1 MLPFRGDER
10 CVVRCS
16 HDPAG
21 LWEQLQSAVT
31 AAVSPLRHVPL
42 ATRFGDVPS
51 RIPRWGIPIGSE
63 VAAQV
68 ALKFQPGDPGTG
80 EARASIDTVNAFA
93 NPYCHLGFVRHD
105 AGDAAKEGLL
115 AWAAERAERG
125 EQHLLVVVGA
135 SSGGTGLL
143 SRALS
148 FKGGEDVLT
157 KLSKLGSA
165 TCRLDAP
172 APSATQIDEFATKLQ
187 ECLRVSLSSRVD
199 AFVDEL
205 EAHEAAEEAA
215 AGTAAETESFYRYFS
230 VKEGLAL
237 LYQQVGVPSL
247 ALAVYS
253 ELEEEFDALCSD
265 HSTLTDTPS
274 LFPLIF
280 PIQTKPVLLG
290 AAGTGPLAPPI
301 LGGIEGAAAGTS
313 AAKAAALVEAA
324 VEAAA
329 DQVLEDLLD
338 GAARNY
344 REDVLS
350 GELGRVEILQYVWWR
365 RWQIILDT
373 VATPQHTED
382 LTSQSVDKSK
392 MRSLCYFWSR
402 WLRVAAET

>member
-51 RIPRWGIPIGSE
+51 RVPRWGIPSGSE
-63 VAAQV
+63 VAAEV
-68 ALKFQPGDPGTG
+68 VLKFQPGDAGTG
-80 EARASIDTVNAFA
+80 DASIDTVNAFA

-105 AGDAAKEGLL
+105 ANDAAKEGLL
-115 AWAAERAERG
+115 TWAAERADRR

-135 SSGGTGLL
+135 SSAGTGLL

-157 KLSKLGSA
+157 KLNKLGSA

-230 VKEGLAL
+230 LKEGLAL

-265 HSTLTDTPS
+265 HGTLTDTLA
-274 LFPLIF
+274 LFLVTF
-280 PIQTKPVLLG
+280 PMRTEPVVLG
-290 AAGTGPLAPPI
+290 VVGTGPLAPPL
-301 LGGIEGAAAGTS
+301 LGGIEGAPAGTS

-338 GAARNY
+338 GNARNY
-344 REDVLS
+344 REDVRN

-365 RWQIILDT
+365 RWQIILNT
-373 VATPQHTED
+373 VATPQHIEIEK
-382 LTSQSVDKSK
+382 LK
-392 MRSLCYFWSR
+392 M
-402 WLRVAAET
+402 